1 MCRSVSVC
9 TQEPVAAAG
18 VRKVGRLVRARFAV
32 TGAHVLQE
40 PHVQVHAVEH
50 ELPMQ
55 VEHVLGKIAAS
66 GIGAR
71 QRNDHRRR
79 AMSGADS

>member
-1 MCRSVSVC
+1 M
-9 TQEPVAAAG
+9 
-18 VRKVGRLVRARFAV
+18 RKVGRLVRARFEV

-50 ELPMQ
+50 ELQMQ
-55 VEHVLGKIAAS
+55 IEHVLGKIAAS

-71 QRNDHRRR
+71 QRNDQRRR
-79 AMSGADS
+79 VASGADS